1 MKLAMKKQLQRKL
14 RSNGGFTLVEL
25 IVVLVIMGILT
36 ATIIPTVTGY
46 VEKAKIQVAE
56 SNVHMVEQAA
66 RLYLT
71 DWAINGETA
80 VPSGLTVGE
89 LVTKGYL
96 SDVDD
101 SLKDTPITYQKTTDG
116 RYIINVGT
124 DGDDESDEP
133 SNSGT
138 EEGGEPTD
146 A

>member
-1 MKLAMKKQLQRKL
+1 MKLALKKQLQRKL
-14 RSNGGFTLVEL
+14 HSNGGFTLVEL

-56 SNVHMVEQAA
+56 SNLHMVEQAA

-80 VPSGLTVGE
+80 VPSGLTVGQ

-101 SLKDTPITYQKTTDG
+101 SLKDTPITYEKTTDG

-124 DGDDESDEP
+124 DEESGTD
-133 SNSGT
+133 NSGS
-138 EEGGEPTD
+138 EGNEVT
-146 A
+146 

>member
-1 MKLAMKKQLQRKL
+1 MKLALKKQLQRKL
-14 RSNGGFTLVEL
+14 HSNGGFTLVEL

-56 SNVHMVEQAA
+56 SNLHMVEQAA

-80 VPSGLTVGE
+80 VPSGLTVGQ

-101 SLKDTPITYQKTTDG
+101 SLKDTPITYEKTTDG

-124 DGDDESDEP
+124 DDESGVTD
-133 SNSGT
+133 NSGSET
-138 EEGGEPTD
+138 GGTTTG

>member
-56 SNVHMVEQAA
+56 SNLHMVEQAA

-80 VPSGLTVGE
+80 VPSEITVGE

-101 SLKDTPITYQKTTDG
+101 GLKDTPITYQKTTDG

>member
-1 MKLAMKKQLQRKL
+1 MKLALKKQLQRKL
-14 RSNGGFTLVEL
+14 HSNGGFTLVEL

-56 SNVHMVEQAA
+56 SNLHMVEQAA

-80 VPSGLTVGE
+80 VPSGLTVGQ

-101 SLKDTPITYQKTTDG
+101 GLKDTPITYQKTTDG

-124 DGDDESDEP
+124 DDESGVID
-133 SNSGT
+133 NSGSET
-138 EEGGEPTD
+138 GGTTTG

>member
-56 SNVHMVEQAA
+56 SNLHMVEQAA

-80 VPSGLTVGE
+80 VPSEITVGE

-101 SLKDTPITYQKTTDG
+101 SLKDTPITYEKTTDG

-124 DGDDESDEP
+124 DEESGTD
-133 SNSGT
+133 NSGS
-138 EEGGEPTD
+138 EGNEVT
-146 A
+146 

>member
-56 SNVHMVEQAA
+56 SNLHMVEQAA

-80 VPSGLTVGE
+80 VPSGLTVGQ

-101 SLKDTPITYQKTTDG
+101 GLKDTPITYEKTTDG

-124 DGDDESDEP
+124 DDDESGGTD
-133 SNSGT
+133 NSGSESGNT
-138 EEGGEPTD
+138 TTG

>member
-80 VPSGLTVGE
+80 VPSEITVGE

>member
-14 RSNGGFTLVEL
+14 CSNGGFTLVEL

-56 SNVHMVEQAA
+56 SNLHMVEQAA

-101 SLKDTPITYQKTTDG
+101 SLKDTPITYQKTIDG

>member
-56 SNVHMVEQAA
+56 SNLHMVEQAA

-124 DGDDESDEP
+124 DEESGTD
-133 SNSGT
+133 NSGS
-138 EEGGEPTD
+138 EGNEVT
-146 A
+146 

>member
-1 MKLAMKKQLQRKL
+1 MKKQLQRKL

>member
-14 RSNGGFTLVEL
+14 CSNGGFTLVEL

-56 SNVHMVEQAA
+56 SNLHMVEQAA

-116 RYIINVGT
+116 RYIITVDT

>member
-1 MKLAMKKQLQRKL
+1 MKLALKKQLQRKL
-14 RSNGGFTLVEL
+14 HSNGGFTLVEL

-56 SNVHMVEQAA
+56 SNLHMVEQAA

-80 VPSGLTVGE
+80 VPSGLTVGQ

-101 SLKDTPITYQKTTDG
+101 SLKDTPITYEKTTDG

-124 DGDDESDEP
+124 DDESGVID
-133 SNSGT
+133 NSGSET
-138 EEGGEPTD
+138 GGTTTG